1 MNLLVQFAGGKDYL
15 VGVYIFLGLGPWH
28 NRYPSGTSPLGASSP
43 MSFKLFPASR
53 RYRDG
58 MDSCRRAR
66 RRVDSGIVLFFAT
79 CRHRGRHCCRHLLP
93 PSFAAIFAAIVGR
106 CYRVRIHI
114 FPRAGEACRA
124 ARRQAAVS

>member
-66 RRVDSGIVLFFAT
+66 RRVDPGIVLFFAT

-93 PSFAAIFAAIVGR
+93 PSLPLSLAAATVCEYIFS
-106 CYRVRIHI
+106 
-114 FPRAGEACRA
+114 PERARLAEPLAGK
-124 ARRQAAVS
+124 QPSHD